1 LKSIVAWILKSILPP
16 QRTGKQIIEAIHE
29 DNIEDF
35 LQKIGLLESLK
46 NGELHCASCDCTI
59 TKENIQCF
67 FSYEGKI
74 GFCCENFVCY
84 EKLIEKTKGE

>member
-1 LKSIVAWILKSILPP
+1 MPP

-67 FSYEGKI
+67 FLWGQNWVLLWK
-74 GFCCENFVCY
+74 FCLLWETNR
-84 EKLIEKTKGE
+84 KN